1 MLPLSPLTP
10 EYPIGHQIDLL
21 CDTKS
26 ANVSSRKK
34 KRNKLT
40 ALSNKQ
46 TARSKSRASPKMN
59 RIRLNAFH
67 MRGWSR
73 STTPARNSSA
83 AITNAAS
90 ALINIS
96 TAKIKRKRNEPG
108 APVDCKLVGLFHRS
122 CRNLDNNKAHPEARV
137 CPDKARPG
145 ARMCPDEVPPGMCV
159 CPNDTSHNMS
169 TMLENTGCG
178 LDDRWARGRH
188 NEHY

>member
-1 MLPLSPLTP
+1 MFQA
-10 EYPIGHQIDLL
+10 E
-21 CDTKS
+21 K
-26 ANVSSRKK
+26 R

-46 TARSKSRASPKMN
+46 TARSKSRASPEMN
-59 RIRLNAFH
+59 RICLNAFR
-67 MRGWSR
+67 MQGWSQ
-73 STTPARNSSA
+73 STMLARNLSA
-83 AITNAAS
+83 TIANTAS

-96 TAKIKRKRNEPG
+96 TAKMKRKRNKPG
-108 APVDCKLVGLFHRS
+108 APVDCKLVGLFHCS
-122 CRNLDNNKAHPEARV
+122 CRNSDNDKAHPEARI

-145 ARMCPDEVPPGMCV
+145 AHVCPDEAPPGV
-159 CPNDTSHNMS
+159 RACPNDTSHDVS